1 VHAQRQRRDIQAFAA
16 RSGAVHLANGSLR
29 RLTSRLGANAKLN
42 QGGGKDRTRIGFNS
56 GARADKPLVLIDR
69 SALFALATELSDR

>member
-1 VHAQRQRRDIQAFAA
+1 
-16 RSGAVHLANGSLR
+16 
-29 RLTSRLGANAKLN
+29 LGANAKLN